1 MRRAEFSRLT
11 GLSPQFFN
19 SLARR
24 DQFPFLR
31 RPIAEGRGWGSYS
44 PKLAYMALLALGIAD
59 AGATQT
65 QAGHFVDTEFEMLE
79 AVGLTP
85 AQFEAADI
93 YLGYARLGVSER
105 EPEAGRFSLGG
116 VRRPLCG
123 TLEDVTREIAR
134 LQAINGRGGLLGVV
148 VVNASEHL
156 RILRDRGLEQGLGG
170 DLIDQAFAKEDAR
183 HEA

>member
-11 GLSPQFFN
+11 GLAPQFFN

-31 RPIAEGRGWGSYS
+31 RPIADGRGWGTYS
-44 PKLAYMALLALGIAD
+44 TKLAYMALLALGIAD

-65 QAGHFVDTEFEMLE
+65 QAGHFVDTEFEMIE

-85 AQFEAADI
+85 GQLEAADI
-93 YLGYARLGVSER
+93 YFGYARLGVSER
-105 EPEAGRFSLGG
+105 DPESGRFGLGG
-116 VRRPLCG
+116 VLRPLCG
-123 TLEDVTREIAR
+123 PLEEVTGEIAR
-134 LQAINGRGGLLGVV
+134 LQAKDGRGGLLGVV
-148 VVNASEHL
+148 LVNASEHL

-170 DLIDQAFAKEDAR
+170 DLVDQAFGRQDIR